1 MALLVLGLTAILAAA
16 YVIYGRILG
25 RYMRLDDNNP
35 TPACRINDG
44 MDYVPAKGGFLL
56 GQHFS
61 AIAAAAPIVGPIMAG
76 MLFGWVPAV
85 LWLVLG
91 AILIGGVHDFMA
103 LAASIRHGASSIGQ
117 LVRQYISPFSQKS
130 YLIFVWITLMYVII
144 AFADLTAHTFTQVSG
159 ETALGPGVVVSS
171 FLYLAIGVV
180 MGVTLRKS
188 NLPLWAATAIFLP
201 MVFVSIWLG
210 TRLPASLI
218 QALQGMPVK
227 GWEVILLAYCFAA
240 SLIPVWLL
248 LQPRGYLGGWF
259 LYLVIGIG
267 LIGVLFGGFTI
278 NYPAFD
284 LKGGLSSFST
294 GKPLFPILFV
304 TIACGACSGFHGI
317 VASGTTSK
325 QLRRESDVRLVG
337 YGAMLLE
344 SLTAILALSTLMILA
359 KGSELAK
366 GDPDLV
372 YANGIAGYL
381 GLLGVDRHLALS
393 FALLAFSTFIY
404 DTLDVSTR
412 LARYVV
418 QELFSWKS
426 FAGSVAATVASLAFP
441 LIFLM
446 LAKEKGYKIA
456 WPIFGTSNQLLAAL
470 TLLVVSVW
478 LKKTGRN
485 PVLTLVPM
493 VFIMAVTLASLGLQI
508 RPLIV
513 WLTRH
518 GELKAT
524 DLVSG
529 IVGTI
534 LLALTVCLM
543 FDAIA
548 SLRRVPKL
556 AEAAATSS

>member
-16 YVIYGRILG
+16 YVIYGRFLG

-44 MDYVPAKGGFLL
+44 IDYVPAKGGFLL

-61 AIAAAAPIVGPIMAG
+61 AIAAAAPIVGPIMG
-76 MLFGWVPAV
+76 GLLFGWVPAV

-103 LAASIRHGASSIGQ
+103 LAASVRHGASSIGE
-117 LVRQYISPFSQKS
+117 LVKQYISPFSQKS

-144 AFADLTAHTFTQVSG
+144 AFADLTAHTFTQVAG
-159 ETALGPGVVVSS
+159 ETVLGPGVVVSS
-171 FLYLAIGVV
+171 FLYLTIGVV

-188 NLPLWAATAIFLP
+188 SLPLWAATAIFLP

-210 TRLPASLI
+210 THLPASVI
-218 QALQGMPVK
+218 ETLQGMPVK
-227 GWEVILLAYCFAA
+227 GWEVVLLGYCFAA

-267 LIGVLFGGFTI
+267 LIGVLFGGFPI

-325 QLRRESDVRLVG
+325 QLRRESDARLVG

-372 YANGIAGYL
+372 YANGIASYL
-381 GLLGVDRHLALS
+381 GLLGVDRQLALS

-426 FAGSVAATVASLAFP
+426 FAGSIAATVASLAFP
-441 LIFLM
+441 LVFLM
-446 LAKEKGYKIA
+446 LAKEKGYKVA

-478 LKKTGRN
+478 LRKTGRN
-485 PVLTLVPM
+485 PVPTLVPM

-508 RPLIV
+508 KPLIM
-513 WLTRH
+513 WLATH

-529 IVGTI
+529 IVGTV
-534 LLALTVCLM
+534 LLALTLCLV

-548 SLRRVPKL
+548 SFRRVPKL
-556 AEAAATSS
+556 AEAAASSS

>member
-1 MALLVLGLTAILAAA
+1 
-16 YVIYGRILG
+16 
-25 RYMRLDDNNP
+25 
-35 TPACRINDG
+35 
-44 MDYVPAKGGFLL
+44 
-56 GQHFS
+56 
-61 AIAAAAPIVGPIMAG
+61 
-76 MLFGWVPAV
+76 
-85 LWLVLG
+85 
-91 AILIGGVHDFMA
+91 
-103 LAASIRHGASSIGQ
+103 
-117 LVRQYISPFSQKS
+117 
-130 YLIFVWITLMYVII
+130 
-144 AFADLTAHTFTQVSG
+144 
-159 ETALGPGVVVSS
+159 VVSS
-171 FLYLAIGVV
+171 FLYLMIGIV

-188 NLPLWAATAIFLP
+188 SLPLWAATAIFLP
-201 MVFVSIWLG
+201 MVFLSIWLG
-210 TRLPASLI
+210 TRLPASVI
-218 QALQGMPVK
+218 QSLQSMPVK
-227 GWEVILLAYCFAA
+227 GWEVVLLGYCFAA

-267 LIGVLFGGFTI
+267 LIGVLFGGFPI

-284 LKGGLSSFST
+284 LKEGLSSFST

-325 QLRRESDVRLVG
+325 QLRRESDARLVG

-344 SLTAILALSTLMILA
+344 SLTAILALTTLMILA

-372 YANGIAGYL
+372 YANGIASYL
-381 GLLGVDRHLALS
+381 GLLGVDRQLALS

-426 FAGSVAATVASLAFP
+426 FAGSIAATVASLAFP

-446 LAKEKGYKIA
+446 LAKEKGYKVA

-478 LKKTGRN
+478 LRKTGRS

-508 RPLIV
+508 RPLIM
-513 WLTRH
+513 WLTKH

-529 IVGTI
+529 IVGTV
-534 LLALTVCLM
+534 LLALTLCLV

-548 SLRRVPKL
+548 SFRRVPKL
-556 AEAAATSS
+556 AEAAASSS